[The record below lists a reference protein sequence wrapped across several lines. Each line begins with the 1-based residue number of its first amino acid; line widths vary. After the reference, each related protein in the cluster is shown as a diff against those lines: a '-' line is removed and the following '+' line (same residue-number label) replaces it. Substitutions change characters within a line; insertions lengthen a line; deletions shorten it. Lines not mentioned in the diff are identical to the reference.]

1 MKRFIYNI
9 IPFILAL
16 CLLQACK
23 KETTEGYTHVTT
35 FPLLSIEGSSR
46 VTLPL
51 GGTFSEPGY
60 IATIDGNDV
69 SEKVAI
75 KSTINANKIGAYN
88 VTYSIANEEGYKAE
102 VTRDVYVYDPTPS
115 IMPSKAYQVQSG
127 SNRNG
132 TVSFNGYTI
141 AVYQTSPG
149 IFTITDFLGG
159 YYDKRAGY
167 GIKYAALGKFKL
179 NGDNTLSLIE
189 SFVAGWGDSLSALE
203 NGKFDP
209 ATKTISFTAV
219 YAGFNFNIILK

>member
-1 MKRFIYNI
+1 M
-9 IPFILAL
+9 LAL

-23 KETTEGYTHVTT
+23 KDTTEGYTHVTT

-51 GGTFSEPGY
+51 GGTFTEPGY

-69 SEKVAI
+69 SEKVVV
-75 KSTINANKIGAYN
+75 KSTINPNKIGPYAVN
-88 VTYSIANEEGYKAE
+88 YSIANDEGYKAE
-102 VTRDVYVYDPTPS
+102 VTRDVYVYDPTSS
-115 IMPSKAYQVQSG
+115 IMPSKGYIVQAG

-132 TVSFNGYTI
+132 SVVFSGYTI

-167 GIKYAALGKFKL
+167 GIQYAALGKLKL
-179 NGDNTLSLIE
+179 NSDNTLSLIE
-189 SFVAGWGDSLSALE
+189 SYVAGWGDSLSALE

>member
-9 IPFILAL
+9 IPFMLAL

-23 KETTEGYTHVTT
+23 KETTEGYTHVTS
-35 FPLLSIEGSSR
+35 FPLLSIEGASR

-69 SEKVAI
+69 SEKVVV
-75 KSTINANKIGAYN
+75 KSTINPSKIGPYEVN
-88 VTYSIANEEGYKAE
+88 YSIANAEGYKAE
-102 VTRDVYVYDPTPS
+102 VTRDVYVYDPTS
-115 IMPSKAYQVQSG
+115 SVMPSKGYIVQAG

-132 TVSFNGYTI
+132 SVAFSGYTI
-141 AVYQTSPG
+141 AVYQTAPG

-167 GIKYAALGKFKL
+167 GIKYAALGKLKL
-179 NGDNTLSLIE
+179 NSDNTLTLIE

-203 NGKFDP
+203 NAKFDP